1 MKSTYA
7 IPVADTGHPLSYE
20 TDRQL
25 ANQARSEFL
34 DEGLDY
40 LCQSIGS
47 ALKKTI
53 EAVTGDSGSPLKR
66 L

>member
-1 MKSTYA
+1 MKGTSTCHTT
-7 IPVADTGHPLSYE
+7 DTGHPLSYE
-20 TDRQL
+20 TDRRL

-40 LCQSIGS
+40 IRQSIAI

-53 EAVTGDSGSPLKR
+53 EALTGGTGSPLKR
-66 L
+66 R